1 MCSIQVCTWHLL
13 CSFKRYILFPL
24 YLIIAVCHAVRRLF
38 LKLYIHVSGIT
49 VLIIFE
55 ELPTSIGVLV
65 SSGVDHELPSFQTK
79 DYTIDIC
86 CFFVKHAA
94 LRSKSKDWLAQNQ
107 DNQNQDNAIEWSD
120 ISTH

>member
-24 YLIIAVCHAVRRLF
+24 YLIIAVCHTGARCVRKKKKKKYIILLLYSFFFFQTHLTPVVCHAVRRLF

-65 SSGVDHELPSFQTK
+65 SSGVDHDRAPDNFQVQRVNTP
-79 DYTIDIC
+79 Y
-86 CFFVKHAA
+86 F
-94 LRSKSKDWLAQNQ
+94 
-107 DNQNQDNAIEWSD
+107 
-120 ISTH
+120 